1 MLLDRADQKKYQSGM
16 KFLLYVAIKHLG
28 YIDINYLHSIDKG
41 LYSQIIATKTLT
53 DEDIEKIK
61 NYINELINKNLK
73 ITKKVVTKTDA
84 YNYYIKKALYE
95 KAGNIQNL
103 NTKTV
108 TLYEL
113 DGYYNYFMSDMP
125 KTTGEL
131 KNYRLTYLGNNMV
144 VLSIPVEDTE
154 VVPEYVPQDL
164 IIKSFAEYTSWMN
177 KQNIK
182 YVADLNRIISNS
194 EIKSFIKKNDIIMDS
209 TLSEAA
215 SVIKHEGKRLIL
227 LGGPSSS
234 GKTTTTRKLS
244 LYLSALGLNPIYL
257 SLDDYFVER
266 KNNPKNEDG
275 SYNFEC
281 LEAID
286 LELFNNQV
294 TDLLAGKTVSIPT
307 FNFITGTK
315 EYKGKEITMK
325 ENDILLIEGLHCLNE
340 TLTSHIDSKDK
351 MKVYL
356 SPFIPLNIDRHNH
369 LSTVDMR
376 LIRRIVRDNRTRG
389 YDITQTLEA
398 WESVRNGETK
408 YIFPFTKDADM
419 IINTAYIYEL
429 GVLRVYIE
437 PLLYSIPMNSKFY
450 REAKRLINE
459 LQMFFP
465 IPSEYITDTN
475 VLREFI
481 GGSYF
486 EER

>member
-1 MLLDRADQKKYQSGM
+1 
-16 KFLLYVAIKHLG
+16 
-28 YIDINYLHSIDKG
+28 
-41 LYSQIIATKTLT
+41 
-53 DEDIEKIK
+53 
-61 NYINELINKNLK
+61 
-73 ITKKVVTKTDA
+73 
-84 YNYYIKKALYE
+84 
-95 KAGNIQNL
+95 
-103 NTKTV
+103 
-108 TLYEL
+108 
-113 DGYYNYFMSDMP
+113 MSDMP
-125 KTTGEL
+125 QTTGEL
-131 KNYRLTYLGNNMV
+131 KNYRITYLGNNMI
-144 VLSIPVEDTE
+144 VLSTPVEEDD
-154 VVPEYVPQDL
+154 VIPEYIPQDL

-182 YVADLNRIISNS
+182 YVADLNNIISKS

-215 SVIKHEGKRLIL
+215 SVIKHEGKKLIL

-266 KNNPKNEDG
+266 KDNPKNPDG
-275 SYNFEC
+275 TYNFEC

-286 LELFNNQV
+286 LELFNTQINE
-294 TDLLAGKTVSIPT
+294 LLEGKTVSIPT

-315 EYKGKEITMK
+315 EYKGKEVTMR

-340 TLTSHIDSKDK
+340 NLTSNIDSKDK
-351 MKVYL
+351 MKIYL

-389 YDITQTLEA
+389 YDITKTLEA
-398 WESVRNGETK
+398 WESVRAGETK

-437 PLLYSIPMNSKFY
+437 PLLYSVPMDSKFY

>member
-215 SVIKHEGKRLIL
+215 SVIKHEGKKLIL

-266 KNNPKNEDG
+266 KNNPKNEDD

-389 YDITQTLEA
+389 YNITKTLEA

>member
-1 MLLDRADQKKYQSGM
+1 MLLDRAVQKKYQSGL
-16 KFLLYVAIKHLG
+16 KFLLFVAVKHLG
-28 YIDINYLHSIDKG
+28 YDDINYLHSIDKG
-41 LYSQIIATKTLT
+41 LYSKIIAPKTLT
-53 DEDIEKIK
+53 EEDIENIK
-61 NYINELINKNLK
+61 NYINELISKDLK
-73 ITKKVVTKTDA
+73 ITKKVVTKSDA
-84 YNYYIKKALYE
+84 YKYYMKKDLDE

-113 DGYYNYFMSDMP
+113 NGYYNYFMSDMP
-125 KTTGEL
+125 ERTGEL
-131 KNYRLTYLGNNMV
+131 RDYRLTYLGNNMV
-144 VLSIPVEDTE
+144 VLSTPTE
-154 VVPEYVPQDL
+154 TSGVIPEYVPQNL

-215 SVIKHEGKRLIL
+215 SVIKHEGKKLIL

-266 KNNPKNEDG
+266 KDNPKNADG
-275 SYNFEC
+275 TYNFEC
-281 LEAID
+281 LEALD
-286 LELFNNQV
+286 LELFNKQV
-294 TDLLAGKTVSIPT
+294 NDLLAGNTVSIPT

-340 TLTSHIDSKDK
+340 ALTSHISGEDK
-351 MKVYL
+351 MKIYL

-369 LSTVDMR
+369 LSTVDIR

-389 YDITQTLEA
+389 YDVTKTLEA
-398 WESVRNGETK
+398 WESVRAGETQ

-437 PLLYSIPMNSKFY
+437 PLLYSVPMNSKFY
-450 REAKRLINE
+450 SEAKRLINE

-465 IPSEYITDTN
+465 IPSEYITDSN

>member
-1 MLLDRADQKKYQSGM
+1 M
-16 KFLLYVAIKHLG
+16 K
-28 YIDINYLHSIDKG
+28 S
-41 LYSQIIATKTLT
+41 
-53 DEDIEKIK
+53 
-61 NYINELINKNLK
+61 
-73 ITKKVVTKTDA
+73 
-84 YNYYIKKALYE
+84 
-95 KAGNIQNL
+95 
-103 NTKTV
+103 
-108 TLYEL
+108 
-113 DGYYNYFMSDMP
+113 
-125 KTTGEL
+125 
-131 KNYRLTYLGNNMV
+131 
-144 VLSIPVEDTE
+144 
-154 VVPEYVPQDL
+154 
-164 IIKSFAEYTSWMN
+164 
-177 KQNIK
+177 
-182 YVADLNRIISNS
+182 
-194 EIKSFIKKNDIIMDS
+194 
-209 TLSEAA
+209 
-215 SVIKHEGKRLIL
+215 
-227 LGGPSSS
+227 
-234 GKTTTTRKLS
+234 
-244 LYLSALGLNPIYL
+244 
-257 SLDDYFVER
+257 
-266 KNNPKNEDG
+266 

-286 LELFNNQV
+286 LELFNTQINE
-294 TDLLAGKTVSIPT
+294 LLEGKTVSIPT

-315 EYKGKEITMK
+315 EYKGKEVTMR

-340 TLTSHIDSKDK
+340 NLTSNIDSKDK
-351 MKVYL
+351 MKIYL

-389 YDITQTLEA
+389 YDITKTLEA
-398 WESVRNGETK
+398 WESVRAGETK

-437 PLLYSIPMNSKFY
+437 PLLYSVPMDSKFY

>member
-1 MLLDRADQKKYQSGM
+1 MLLDRTLQKKYQSGM
-16 KFLLYVAIKHLG
+16 KFLLYVAVRHLG
-28 YIDINYLHSIDKG
+28 YEDINYLHSIDKG
-41 LYSQIIATKTLT
+41 LYSKIIAPRTLNN
-53 DEDIEKIK
+53 EDIEKIK
-61 NYINELINKNLK
+61 EYINELINKNLK
-73 ITKKVVTKTDA
+73 ITKKVVTKSDA
-84 YNYYIKKALYE
+84 YTYYLKKGLYE

-113 DGYYNYFMSDMP
+113 NGYYNYFMSDMP
-125 KTTGEL
+125 QTTGEL
-131 KNYRLTYLGNNMV
+131 KNYRITYLGNNMI
-144 VLSIPVEDTE
+144 VLSTPVDDTGFI
-154 VVPEYVPQDL
+154 PEYIPQNL
-164 IIKSFAEYTSWMN
+164 IIKSFDEYTSWMN

-182 YVADLNRIISNS
+182 YVADLNNIISKS

-215 SVIKHEGKRLIL
+215 NVIKHEGKKLIL

-266 KNNPKNEDG
+266 KDNPKNPDG
-275 SYNFEC
+275 TYNFEC

-286 LELFNNQV
+286 LELFNTQINE
-294 TDLLAGKTVSIPT
+294 LLEGKTVSIPT

-315 EYKGKEITMK
+315 EYKGKEVTMR

-340 TLTSHIDSKDK
+340 NLTSNIDSKDK
-351 MKVYL
+351 MKIYL

-389 YDITQTLEA
+389 YDITKTLEA
-398 WESVRNGETK
+398 WESVRAGETK

-419 IINTAYIYEL
+419 IINTAYIYEI

-437 PLLYSIPMNSKFY
+437 PLLYSVPMDSKFY